1 VREYLLG
8 LHWDGVPRIDRW
20 LIDHLGAENNALNKA
35 FGAKWLIGCVARV
48 MRPGCKLD
56 TALILEGRQ
65 GLMKS
70 TALSTLGSPWVTDHM
85 PDLGSKDAMEH
96 LQGVWII
103 ELAELSSLSRVEAGR
118 IKAFLSTPSD
128 RFRPSYGRATANH
141 PRQCGF
147 AGSINPGG
155 SGYLPD
161 ETGNRRFWCVKC
173 AVDWKEDH
181 RVDIPALAAQR
192 DQLWAEAVH
201 RYQQHEPWWLDAAA
215 EAQAEAAAEERF
227 ENDSR
232 ESIIRNFLRG
242 RSYTRMTEL
251 FSEPCLNIP
260 TDRQSRGTQIEIGRI
275 MTGMKWTRRRRRNRH
290 QEREWIYL
298 APGKHLDDVR
308 DE

>member
-173 AVDWKEDH
+173 AVDWNSRLLETGAVGSHAKRE
-181 RVDIPALAAQR
+181 RVLTAPALWRRLSKNETKTIPAR
-192 DQLWAEAVH
+192 
-201 RYQQHEPWWLDAAA
+201 
-215 EAQAEAAAEERF
+215 
-227 ENDSR
+227 
-232 ESIIRNFLRG
+232 
-242 RSYTRMTEL
+242 
-251 FSEPCLNIP
+251 
-260 TDRQSRGTQIEIGRI
+260 
-275 MTGMKWTRRRRRNRH
+275 
-290 QEREWIYL
+290 
-298 APGKHLDDVR
+298 
-308 DE
+308 